1 MIRFSE
7 MIKNMESMNPQEREK
22 YLKGMLE
29 HLKKHPN
36 TYKKMILKLEKELK
50 NVYRTKG
57 RAI

>member
-1 MIRFSE
+1 M
-7 MIKNMESMNPQEREK
+7 EREN

-36 TYKKMILKLEKELK
+36 TYEKMILKLEKELK
-50 NVYRTKG
+50 NVYRTEG

>member
-1 MIRFSE
+1 M
-7 MIKNMESMNPQEREK
+7 EREN

-29 HLKKHPN
+29 HLKKHPD

-50 NVYRTKG
+50 DVYRTEG